1 MANISNTGIG
11 HFISDFGMRPSSAV
25 ALLRRMEISPACGR
39 QGFYSAIRNLNWR
52 VMLLDPF
59 RRKINYLRISI
70 TDRCNLRCRYC
81 MPEEGIPLIPHEE
94 ILTYEEILRIVRVFA
109 TEGISK
115 VRLTGGEPLVR
126 KGIVDFVSCLSQIEE
141 IKDLSLTTNG
151 ILLKE
156 FAQDLKKAGL
166 KRINISL
173 DSLRKERFCQITR
186 KDDFEKVWAGIEE
199 ALKVGLFPIKINM
212 VAIQGLNDDEIESFA
227 RLTLHLPLIIRYIEY
242 MPSGNGEE
250 WKESDI
256 LTIPQI
262 KSRLENVGKLVPIPS
277 DRWDGPAKRF
287 RIEGALGEIGLI
299 GPISSHFCDD
309 CNRLRL
315 TPDGK
320 IRTCLFSDE
329 EIDVKELLRN
339 GGSDWDLKERL
350 FTALKNK
357 PERHPINTHQFK
369 KCQRNMSAIGG

>member
-1 MANISNTGIG
+1 
-11 HFISDFGMRPSSAV
+11 
-25 ALLRRMEISPACGR
+25 
-39 QGFYSAIRNLNWR
+39 
-52 VMLLDPF
+52 MLLDPYK
-59 RRKINYLRISI
+59 RKINYLRISV
-70 TDRCNLRCRYC
+70 TDKCNLRCRYC
-81 MPEEGIPLIPHEE
+81 MPEEGIPLISHGA

-109 TEGISK
+109 AEGISK

-126 KGIVDFVSCLSQIEE
+126 KGIVDFISRLSQIEE

-156 FAQDLKKAGL
+156 YARDLKRAGL
-166 KRINISL
+166 KRINVSL
-173 DSLRKERFCQITR
+173 DSLTKERFFQITR
-186 KDDFEKVWAGIEE
+186 RDEYERVWNGIEE
-199 ALKVGLFPIKINM
+199 ALRVGFSPIKINM
-212 VAIQGLNDDEIESFA
+212 VAIKGLNDDEIESFA
-227 RLTLHLPLIIRYIEY
+227 RLTLHLPLTVRFIEY

-262 KSRLENVGKLVPIPS
+262 KDRLERVGPLTPVPP
-277 DRWDGPAKRF
+277 DQWDGPSKRF
-287 RIEGALGEIGLI
+287 KIEGAIGEIGLI
-299 GPISSHFCDD
+299 GAVSSHFCSD

-329 EIDVKELLRN
+329 EIDVREILRK
-339 GGSDWDLKERL
+339 GGRDQDLKERL
-350 FTALKNK
+350 LVALRTK
-357 PERHPINTHQFK
+357 PERHHINSHQFK